1 MGNDN
6 TANDTA
12 SDNTDVDNADIGST
26 DVDNADID
34 NTDVDNADID
44 NTDVDNADVDS
55 DGSSTATSRR
65 AVVRALGTGASV
77 AAVTGTASAHTF
89 GSTSG
94 STDSGHDHS
103 DGSLHGSTSDV
114 ELLEYHSLGD
124 LGPSSESSASDP
136 HYGGI
141 DEVRVRGDYAY
152 VGFFTSKDPTNNRGL
167 GVVDISEFNAADS
180 TSELRDA
187 EMDFQS
193 FVRNDNDAASVMDVK
208 VSADGDYVFFT
219 KQPISLLFDDPD
231 PTPSDDGSST
241 DTLTGA
247 VTAVDVT
254 NKSDPTVV
262 GTYPHDTG
270 FHNCFHH
277 TIDGQDYVF
286 VIKDIDDG
294 TSGLYVFTFDRAAGA
309 LTLVNTWNRDGNLLD
324 ANVTGG
330 ATYIHDI
337 VVQDDARLDKPVGY
351 LSYWNAGLY
360 ALDLSDPT
368 DISPIGHFD
377 MSNCHYSE
385 PAPTYIDGKRV
396 VIAGQEIPSQS
407 DGTTGKLYLLDAD
420 GIDGTWDGEDN
431 MVELDSW
438 EWRSNET
445 FDDYTFSPHNFTV
458 TDDGWVHVG
467 HYHGGTRFLR
477 LDSDDWTLT
486 EKGYFRAAK
495 DVPEDSKVVGLN
507 HAAPFA
513 WTAVRQQG
521 VTYVADINTGLYA
534 LRYKPDSTS
543 ASVGTALGLGLLG
556 ALGKRYGV
564 LDGLLGDSE

>member
-1 MGNDN
+1 M
-6 TANDTA
+6 
-12 SDNTDVDNADIGST
+12 SDNTTHGT
-26 DVDNADID
+26 DRRI
-34 NTDVDNADID
+34 
-44 NTDVDNADVDS
+44 
-55 DGSSTATSRR
+55 SRR
-65 AVVRALGTGASV
+65 TVLRALGAGGGV
-77 AAVTGTASAHTF
+77 AAVSGTASAHTF
-89 GSTSG
+89 GGSTST
-94 STDSGHDHS
+94 STDSHDHS

-114 ELLEYHSLGD
+114 ELLEYHSLGN
-124 LGPSSESSASDP
+124 LGRSGESSPSDP

-141 DEVRVRGDYAY
+141 DEVRVHGDYAY

-167 GVVDISEFNAADS
+167 GVVDVSEFNAAGS
-180 TSELRDA
+180 PAELRDA
-187 EMDFQS
+187 EMEFQS

-208 VSADGDYVFFT
+208 VSGDGDYVFLT
-219 KQPISLLFDDPD
+219 KQPIALLFDDPD

-254 NKSDPTVV
+254 DKSDPTVV

-277 TIDGQDYVF
+277 RIGGQDYVF
-286 VIKDIDDG
+286 AIKDIDDG
-294 TSGLYVFTFDRAAGA
+294 SSGLYVFTFDRATGA
-309 LTLVNTWNRDGNLLD
+309 LTLVNTWNYEGNLRD

-330 ATYIHDI
+330 DAYIHDI
-337 VVQDDARLDKPVGY
+337 VVQYDERLDRPVGY

-368 DISPIGHFD
+368 AVEVLGHFD

-385 PAPTYIDGKRV
+385 PAPAYIDGKRV
-396 VIAGQEIPSQS
+396 VVAGQEIPSQS
-407 DGTTGKLYLLDAD
+407 NGTTGKLYLLDAD
-420 GIDGTWDGEDN
+420 AIGDGWDGEDN
-431 MVELDSW
+431 IVELDSW
-438 EWRSNET
+438 EWQTDVT
-445 FDDYTFSPHNFTV
+445 FDDYTLSPHNFTV

-477 LDSDDWTLT
+477 MKTGNWTLS

-513 WTAVRQQG
+513 WTAVRQNG

-534 LRYKPDSTS
+534 LRYKPDPAASTI
-543 ASVGTALGLGLLG
+543 GTALGLGALG
-556 ALGKRYGV
+556 ALRKRYGSGL
-564 LDGLLGDSE
+564 LDGVSER